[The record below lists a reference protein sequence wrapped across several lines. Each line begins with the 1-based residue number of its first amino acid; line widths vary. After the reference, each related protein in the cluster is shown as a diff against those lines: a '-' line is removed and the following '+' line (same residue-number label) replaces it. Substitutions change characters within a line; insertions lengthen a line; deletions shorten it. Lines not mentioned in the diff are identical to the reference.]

1 MIWGKEV
8 DSQLTVISEG
18 GLCYASPRWLEGGV
32 VVATWTGSGD
42 HIHAVCARIYC
53 SSPRRTVQCMYS
65 VHGQHRVL
73 SKQ

>member
-1 MIWGKEV
+1 
-8 DSQLTVISEG
+8 LTVISEG
-18 GLCYASPRWLEGGV
+18 GLCYAYPRWLEGGV
-32 VVATWTGSGD
+32 VVATWTGSGG
-42 HIHAVCARIYC
+42 HIQYAVCASIYY